1 MYNHSGFQKGTVME
15 ILNEILLNPNIA
27 YILLVLGSVLL
38 LMAIVTPGTHLLEGG
53 TFIMLALAG
62 FAIYRLGFN
71 LWALIVLVLSLVPF
85 VYAIQKPK
93 REIFLAISLLGVII
107 GSVYLFP
114 SRGWLPSVNPV
125 LALVVSVLS
134 AGFLWLVVRKGI
146 LAHHARPLQDLSAL
160 IGKTGEAKTQVHES
174 GSVQVAGELWSARS
188 EKPIPAGS
196 RVHVISREGF
206 VLVIEH
212 ADQSKK

>member
-1 MYNHSGFQKGTVME
+1 ME
-15 ILNEILLNPNIA
+15 ILFNPNIA

-53 TFIMLALAG
+53 ALFMLVLAAY
-62 FAIYRLGFN
+62 AIYYLGFN
-71 LWALIVLVLSLVPF
+71 LWALIVLILSLVPF

-93 REIFLAISLLGVII
+93 RELFLALSLLGVII

-114 SRGWLPSVNPV
+114 SSGWLPAVNPLV
-125 LALVVSVLS
+125 AVVVSVLS

-146 LAHHARPLQDLSAL
+146 QAHHARPLQDLSTL
-160 IGKTGEAKTQVHES
+160 IGKTGQAKTPVQEG

-188 EKPIPAGS
+188 GKPIPAGS
-196 RVHVISREGF
+196 RVRVVSREGF
-206 VLVIEH
+206 VLVVELD
-212 ADQSKK
+212 DQPKM

>member
-1 MYNHSGFQKGTVME
+1 MD
-15 ILNEILLNPNIA
+15 ILLNPNIA

-53 TFIMLALAG
+53 ALFMLALAG
-62 FAIYRLGFN
+62 YAIYRLGFN
-71 LWALIVLVLSLVPF
+71 LWALIVLGLSLVPF

-93 REIFLAISLLGVII
+93 RELILALSLLGVII

-114 SRGWLPSVNPV
+114 SSGWLPAVNPAV
-125 LALVVSVLS
+125 AVIVSALS

-146 LAHHARPLQDLSAL
+146 QAHHARPLQDLKNL
-160 IGKTGEAKTQVHES
+160 IGQTGQAKTRVQEE

-188 EKPIPAGS
+188 QKSIQAGS
-196 RVHVISREGF
+196 RVRVVSREGF
-206 VLVIEH
+206 VLVVTLD
-212 ADQSKK
+212 DQSKK

>member
-1 MYNHSGFQKGTVME
+1 MD
-15 ILNEILLNPNIA
+15 ILLNPNIA

-53 TFIMLALAG
+53 ALFMLALAG
-62 FAIYRLGFN
+62 YSIYHLGFN

-93 REIFLAISLLGVII
+93 RELILALSLLGVII

-114 SRGWLPSVNPV
+114 SSGWLPAVNPA
-125 LALVVSVLS
+125 LAVIVSALS
-134 AGFLWLVVRKGI
+134 AAFLWLVVRKGMQ
-146 LAHHARPLQDLSAL
+146 AHHARPLQDLSAL

-188 EKPIPAGS
+188 EKSIPAGS

-206 VLVIEH
+206 VLVVEH
-212 ADQSKK
+212 GDQSKK

>member
-1 MYNHSGFQKGTVME
+1 MD
-15 ILNEILLNPNIA
+15 ILFNPNIA
-27 YILLVLGSVLL
+27 YILLVLGSILL

-53 TFIMLALAG
+53 ALFMLALAG
-62 FAIYRLGFN
+62 VAIYHLGFN
-71 LWALIVLVLSLVPF
+71 VWALIVLVLSLVPF

-93 REIFLAISLLGVII
+93 RELILALSLLGVII

-114 SRGWLPSVNPV
+114 SSGWLPAVNPAV
-125 LALVVSVLS
+125 AVIFSALS

-146 LAHHARPLQDLSAL
+146 QAHHARPLQDLSRL
-160 IGKTGEAKTQVHES
+160 IGKIGEAKTQVHES

-188 EKPIPAGS
+188 EKSIPAGS

-206 VLVIEH
+206 VLVVEH